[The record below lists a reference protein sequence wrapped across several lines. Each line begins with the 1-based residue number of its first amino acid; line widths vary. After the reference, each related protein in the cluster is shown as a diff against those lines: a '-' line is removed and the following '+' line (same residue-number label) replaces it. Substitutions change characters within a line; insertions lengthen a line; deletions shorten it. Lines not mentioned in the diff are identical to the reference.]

1 MEFDLPQFD
10 LLVPRAT
17 TVLPELVG
25 CLWVNTGL
33 PHVSEGR
40 RVKQIFFFK

>member
-1 MEFDLPQFD
+1 MQFDLPQFD

-25 CLWVNTGL
+25 RLWVNTRL
-33 PHVSEGR
+33 PHVSEREEGETD
-40 RVKQIFFFK
+40 F